1 MFLNRDQIV
10 SRLRMGD
17 LLIDPAPDQSQIGI
31 ISVDL
36 RLGTQIAEFT
46 PRAGITI
53 DLTAGVAPLKALE
66 YLAKP
71 IKTLGVGERFLLP
84 PASSLLAVTLEY
96 LKLPPDLAGVL
107 LPRSS
112 WLRLGLRLSP
122 ATIDPGF
129 QGKLTL
135 DLQNVGPAAI
145 QLCGGLRVV
154 GLALTPVAPLGVSTD
169 HAAAETATD
178 DFIQNDLA
186 RVKSKLS
193 RRSATL
199 RPTKASLARIEN
211 LYSRMLKADSRQKGK
226 ALEDFTQE
234 VFKAIKGLSV
244 IGSNKR
250 LRAEELDIVLKND
263 INRGFWR
270 FVGSPIIGEC
280 KNWSSKVSARE
291 ISVLLKKL
299 ESISPDAKTGII
311 IAPNGVSGSR
321 SSDAWLL
328 IREARQR
335 GRYVLVIEGSDL
347 AAVAAGTPMTEI
359 LERKFDTLSL
369 L

>member
-1 MFLNRDQIV
+1 
-10 SRLRMGD
+10 MGD
-17 LLIDPAPDQSQIGI
+17 LLLDPAPDQSQIGI

-53 DLTAGVAPLKALE
+53 NLTAGVAPSEALQ
-66 YLAKP
+66 YLTKP

-84 PASSLLAVTLEY
+84 PASSFLAVTLEY

-112 WLRLGLRLSP
+112 WTRLGLRLSP

-135 DLQNVGPAAI
+135 DLQNVGPASI
-145 QLCGGLRVV
+145 ELCAGLRVV
-154 GLALTPVAPLGVSTD
+154 GLALTPVAPLGVRTD
-169 HAAAETATD
+169 HATQETATD

-186 RVKSKLS
+186 RVKSKLG
-193 RRSATL
+193 RRSAAL
-199 RPTKASLARIEN
+199 RPTKASLARIES

-244 IGSNKR
+244 IGRNKR
-250 LRAEELDIVLKND
+250 LRAEELDIVLRND

-270 FVGSPIIGEC
+270 FAGSPIIIEC
-280 KNWSSKVSARE
+280 KNWSSTVSARE

-299 ESISPDAKTGII
+299 ESISPDARAGII

-335 GRYVLVIEGSDL
+335 GRYVLVIEDSDL
-347 AAVAAGTPMTEI
+347 AAVAAGTSMTEI
-359 LERKFDTLSL
+359 LERKYDTLSL